1 MAKKKVKS
9 IKVYVNG
16 KWENVLNQ
24 KIYKDGKWLTFTTDS
39 GINKDGIWY
48 VL

>member
-1 MAKKKVKS
+1 M
-9 IKVYVNG
+9 G
-16 KWENVLNQ
+16 KCFKP
-24 KIYKDGKWLTFTTDS
+24 KIYKDGKWLTFTIDS